1 MITRDDV
8 ERARETIDR
17 NDGRNEHAVR
27 HRGGGPCTRARAAGL
42 LAALV
47 LFSLTGVACGGA
59 DTGTRAE
66 TPTVPA
72 GMTAADLADLLPTAA
87 EAETALGVPVN
98 LTQEEDLSQTF
109 EGTDTER
116 LVGALLGRYRAASFA
131 GGGYVQLALYDT
143 PADAQAALGVIL
155 EEEPDAVR
163 SEFDVADL
171 ADEGR
176 GFVMDAEADSSFTWA
191 LLRLDRILVEIVVF
205 HGTDDD
211 QVEGVS
217 RLARLVRENLSSSA
231 D

>member
-1 MITRDDV
+1 MLL
-8 ERARETIDR
+8 
-17 NDGRNEHAVR
+17 
-27 HRGGGPCTRARAAGL
+27 RAAGL
-42 LAALV
+42 LAALALV
-47 LFSLTGVACGGA
+47 SLTGVACGSG
-59 DTGTRAE
+59 DKGTRAE

-98 LTQEEDLSQTF
+98 ESDAEEDLGQTF

-116 LVGALLGRYRAASFA
+116 LVGALVGRYRAASFA
-131 GGGYVQLALYDT
+131 GSGYVQLALYGT
-143 PADAQAALGVIL
+143 PVDAQAATGVIL
-155 EEEPDAVR
+155 EGMERDRELQPDAVR

-191 LLRLDRILVEIVVF
+191 LLRLDRILVEIVAF

>member
-1 MITRDDV
+1 
-8 ERARETIDR
+8 
-17 NDGRNEHAVR
+17 
-27 HRGGGPCTRARAAGL
+27 
-42 LAALV
+42 
-47 LFSLTGVACGGA
+47 
-59 DTGTRAE
+59 
-66 TPTVPA
+66 
-72 GMTAADLADLLPTAA
+72 MTAADLADLLPTAA

-98 LTQEEDLSQTF
+98 ESDAEEDLSQAF

-116 LVGALLGRYRAASFA
+116 LVGALVGRYRAASFA
-131 GGGYVQLALYDT
+131 GSGYVQLALYDT
-143 PADAQAALGVIL
+143 PADAQAATDVIL
-155 EEEPDAVR
+155 EGMERDRELQPDAVR

-176 GFVMDAEADSSFTWA
+176 GFVMDAEADPDPDPSFTWA

>member
-1 MITRDDV
+1 M
-8 ERARETIDR
+8 
-17 NDGRNEHAVR
+17 R
-27 HRGGGPCTRARAAGL
+27 HRSGGRCTRVRAAGL
-42 LAALV
+42 LAALALV
-47 LFSLTGVACGGA
+47 SLTGVACGGG
-59 DTGTRAE
+59 DKGTRAE
-66 TPTVPA
+66 TTTVPA

-98 LTQEEDLSQTF
+98 ESDAEEDLGQTF
-109 EGTDTER
+109 EGTDTEHLVAA
-116 LVGALLGRYRAASFA
+116 LVGSYRAASFA
-131 GGGYVQLALYDT
+131 GSGYVQLALYGT
-143 PADAQAALGVIL
+143 PVDAQAATGVIL
-155 EEEPDAVR
+155 EGMERDRELQPDAVR

-191 LLRLDRILVEIVVF
+191 LLRLDRILVEIVAF

>member
-1 MITRDDV
+1 
-8 ERARETIDR
+8 
-17 NDGRNEHAVR
+17 
-27 HRGGGPCTRARAAGL
+27 
-42 LAALV
+42 
-47 LFSLTGVACGGA
+47 
-59 DTGTRAE
+59 
-66 TPTVPA
+66 
-72 GMTAADLADLLPTAA
+72 MTAADLADLLPTAS

-98 LTQEEDLSQTF
+98 EFDTAQDLGQTF
-109 EGTDTER
+109 EGTDTGR
-116 LVGALLGRYRAASFA
+116 LLGALVGRYRTASFA
-131 GGGYVQLALYDT
+131 GSGYVQLALYDR
-143 PADAQAALGVIL
+143 PADAQAATGVIL
-155 EEEPDAVR
+155 EGIERDRELEPDAVR

-191 LLRLDRILVEIVVF
+191 LLRLDRILVEIAAF